1 MVWRENMDSG
11 YPNFQLDTR
20 SGGSRRNLAYLLI
33 RILMGRIGARSC
45 YHFPFAF
52 SPNPANK
59 SNQWRQK
66 SKTV

>member
-33 RILMGRIGARSC
+33 RTLMGRIADWSVGQTAYLRF
-45 YHFPFAF
+45 HH
-52 SPNPANK
+52 
-59 SNQWRQK
+59 
-66 SKTV
+66 